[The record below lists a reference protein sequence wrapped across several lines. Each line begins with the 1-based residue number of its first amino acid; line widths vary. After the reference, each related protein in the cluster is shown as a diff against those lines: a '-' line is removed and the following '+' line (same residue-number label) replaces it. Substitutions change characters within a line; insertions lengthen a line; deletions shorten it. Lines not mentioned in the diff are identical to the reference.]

1 MDIPYLVKKLKLRLH
16 LFWSKMYYENPEDDP
31 SILTRRPKKGMLIS
45 LRNEEYASYMMS
57 HDTSEIQQRGEE
69 PRIPLGVLSCVKEN
83 ERFNSKEREETNKEN
98 QEFTQNL
105 QGTLAILRNI
115 VDYGAEEDENNVSR
129 EMFDEEGLVIE
140 DQENKMETDDISNND
155 KSRNNKRKKEM
166 NESEDG
172 KEEEDEEEEDE
183 EKKDEEEEDKEEE
196 EEEEREEED
205 YDENKENIVPLNEIL
220 GQSSMLDKSDDR
232 TGRKEREQGQEI
244 RGRRHRL
251 RDIIFLRM
259 GILKEE
265 SSRERSSRGRNSRM
279 TLDSNPLVSTE
290 EARKKDRPPILTA
303 MDIPGIIESHS
314 NKNAEN
320 DRRGTSAPTRGS
332 HGTIREYRI
341 NVLKE
346 KSRDKMAS
354 MISTRAP
361 TFGFFRNLEPSIR
374 FPSENPEIFKTV
386 INDVSLNAALIANGN
401 RRQSLDVDKSKLD
414 AGLTNLNHYERLDQN
429 QEITRQLR
437 EKRRFSTGTDLTD
450 IIGSYQ

>member
-129 EMFDEEGLVIE
+129 EMLDEEGLVIE
-140 DQENKMETDDISNND
+140 DQENKMETDDISNKD
-155 KSRNNKRKKEM
+155 KGENNERKQEM
-166 NESEDG
+166 NERENG
-172 KEEEDEEEEDE
+172 KEEGD
-183 EKKDEEEEDKEEE
+183 
-196 EEEEREEED
+196 EED

-220 GQSSMLDKSDDR
+220 GRSSMLDKSDDR
-232 TGRKEREQGQEI
+232 MGREEREQGQEI

-290 EARKKDRPPILTA
+290 EARKKDRLPILTA

>member
-57 HDTSEIQQRGEE
+57 YDTSEIQQRGEE
-69 PRIPLGVLSCVKEN
+69 PRVPLGVLSCVKEN
-83 ERFNSKEREETNKEN
+83 KRFNSKGLEETYKEN

-129 EMFDEEGLVIE
+129 EMLDEEGLVIE
-140 DQENKMETDDISNND
+140 DQENKMETDDISNKD
-155 KSRNNKRKKEM
+155 KGENNEKKQEM
-166 NESEDG
+166 NERENG
-172 KEEEDEEEEDE
+172 KEEGD
-183 EKKDEEEEDKEEE
+183 EEE
-196 EEEEREEED
+196 EEEGEEED

-220 GQSSMLDKSDDR
+220 GRSSMLDKSDDR
-232 TGRKEREQGQEI
+232 MGREEKEQGQEI

-290 EARKKDRPPILTA
+290 EARKKDRLPILTA

-320 DRRGTSAPTRGS
+320 EGRGTSAPTRGS

>member
-1 MDIPYLVKKLKLRLH
+1 
-16 LFWSKMYYENPEDDP
+16 
-31 SILTRRPKKGMLIS
+31 
-45 LRNEEYASYMMS
+45 
-57 HDTSEIQQRGEE
+57 
-69 PRIPLGVLSCVKEN
+69 
-83 ERFNSKEREETNKEN
+83 
-98 QEFTQNL
+98 
-105 QGTLAILRNI
+105 
-115 VDYGAEEDENNVSR
+115 
-129 EMFDEEGLVIE
+129 
-140 DQENKMETDDISNND
+140 
-155 KSRNNKRKKEM
+155 
-166 NESEDG
+166 
-172 KEEEDEEEEDE
+172 
-183 EKKDEEEEDKEEE
+183 
-196 EEEEREEED
+196 
-205 YDENKENIVPLNEIL
+205 
-220 GQSSMLDKSDDR
+220 
-232 TGRKEREQGQEI
+232 
-244 RGRRHRL
+244 
-251 RDIIFLRM
+251 
-259 GILKEE
+259 
-265 SSRERSSRGRNSRM
+265 M

-290 EARKKDRPPILTA
+290 EARKKDRLPILTA

-354 MISTRAP
+354 MISIRAP

-401 RRQSLDVDKSKLD
+401 RRQSVDVDKSKLD
-414 AGLTNLNHYERLDQN
+414 AGLINLNHYERLDQN

>member
-115 VDYGAEEDENNVSR
+115 VDYGAEEEENNVSR

-140 DQENKMETDDISNND
+140 DQENKMETDDISNKD
-155 KSRNNKRKKEM
+155 KGENNERKQEM
-166 NESEDG
+166 NERENG
-172 KEEEDEEEEDE
+172 KEEGD
-183 EKKDEEEEDKEEE
+183 
-196 EEEEREEED
+196 EED

-220 GQSSMLDKSDDR
+220 GRSSMLDKSDDR
-232 TGRKEREQGQEI
+232 MGREEREQGQEI

-290 EARKKDRPPILTA
+290 EARKKDRLPILTA

-320 DRRGTSAPTRGS
+320 EGRGTSAPTRES

>member
-69 PRIPLGVLSCVKEN
+69 SRVPLGVLSCVKEN
-83 ERFNSKEREETNKEN
+83 ERFNSKEREKTNKEN

-115 VDYGAEEDENNVSR
+115 VDYGAEEDETNLGR
-129 EMFDEEGLVIE
+129 EMFDEEGFVIE
-140 DQENKMETDDISNND
+140 DQENKLETNDILNKDKNGNNE
-155 KSRNNKRKKEM
+155 RKKGM
-166 NESEDG
+166 NEREDG
-172 KEEEDEEEEDE
+172 KEEGDEEDE
-183 EKKDEEEEDKEEE
+183 KDEKDKEDKEEE
-196 EEEEREEED
+196 EEED

-232 TGRKEREQGQEI
+232 IGREEREQGQEI
-244 RGRRHRL
+244 RGRRHRF
-251 RDIIFLRM
+251 RDLIFLRM

-265 SSRERSSRGRNSRM
+265 SSQERSSRGRNSRM

-290 EARKKDRPPILTA
+290 EARKKDRLPILTA

-320 DRRGTSAPTRGS
+320 ERRGTSAPTRGT

-401 RRQSLDVDKSKLD
+401 RGQSLDVDKSKLD

>member
-31 SILTRRPKKGMLIS
+31 SILTRRPKKGLLIS

-69 PRIPLGVLSCVKEN
+69 SRVPLGVLSCVKEN
-83 ERFNSKEREETNKEN
+83 ERFNSKEGEETNKEN

-115 VDYGAEEDENNVSR
+115 VDYGAKEDENNLGR
-129 EMFDEEGLVIE
+129 EMFDEEGFVIE
-140 DQENKMETDDISNND
+140 DQENKMETNDILNKDKNENNERE
-155 KSRNNKRKKEM
+155 KGM
-166 NESEDG
+166 NEREDG
-172 KEEEDEEEEDE
+172 KEEGDEEDE
-183 EKKDEEEEDKEEE
+183 KDEEDEGEEGEE
-196 EEEEREEED
+196 EEED

-232 TGRKEREQGQEI
+232 IGREEREHGQEI

-265 SSRERSSRGRNSRM
+265 SSQGRSSRGRNSRM
-279 TLDSNPLVSTE
+279 TLDSDPLVSTE
-290 EARKKDRPPILTA
+290 EARKKDRLPILTA

-320 DRRGTSAPTRGS
+320 EGRGTSAPTRGS

-346 KSRDKMAS
+346 NSRDKMAS

>member
-115 VDYGAEEDENNVSR
+115 VDYGAEEEENNVSR

-140 DQENKMETDDISNND
+140 DQENKMETDDISNKD
-155 KSRNNKRKKEM
+155 KGENNERKQEM
-166 NESEDG
+166 NERENG
-172 KEEEDEEEEDE
+172 KEEGD
-183 EKKDEEEEDKEEE
+183 
-196 EEEEREEED
+196 EED

-220 GQSSMLDKSDDR
+220 GRSSMLDKSDDR
-232 TGRKEREQGQEI
+232 MGREEREQGQEI

-290 EARKKDRPPILTA
+290 EARKKDRLPILTA

>member
-115 VDYGAEEDENNVSR
+115 VDYGVEEEENNVSR

-140 DQENKMETDDISNND
+140 DQENKMETDDISNKD
-155 KSRNNKRKKEM
+155 KGENNKRKQEM
-166 NESEDG
+166 NERENG
-172 KEEEDEEEEDE
+172 KVEGDEEEEEDE
-183 EKKDEEEEDKEEE
+183 GDA
-196 EEEEREEED
+196 ED

-220 GQSSMLDKSDDR
+220 GRSSMLDKSDDR
-232 TGRKEREQGQEI
+232 MGREEREQGQEI

-290 EARKKDRPPILTA
+290 EARKKDRLPILTA

>member
-129 EMFDEEGLVIE
+129 EMLDEEGLVIE
-140 DQENKMETDDISNND
+140 DQENKMETDDISNKD
-155 KSRNNKRKKEM
+155 KGENNERKQEM
-166 NESEDG
+166 NERENG
-172 KEEEDEEEEDE
+172 KEEGD
-183 EKKDEEEEDKEEE
+183 EEE
-196 EEEEREEED
+196 EEEGEEED

-220 GQSSMLDKSDDR
+220 GRSSMLDKSDDR
-232 TGRKEREQGQEI
+232 MGREEKEQGQEI

-290 EARKKDRPPILTA
+290 EARKKDRLPILTA

-320 DRRGTSAPTRGS
+320 EGRGTSAPTRES

>member
-57 HDTSEIQQRGEE
+57 YDTSEIQQRGEE
-69 PRIPLGVLSCVKEN
+69 PRVPLGVLSCVKEN
-83 ERFNSKEREETNKEN
+83 KRFNSKGLEETYKEN

-129 EMFDEEGLVIE
+129 EMLDEEGLVIE
-140 DQENKMETDDISNND
+140 DQENKMETDDISNKD
-155 KSRNNKRKKEM
+155 KGENNEKKQEM
-166 NESEDG
+166 NERENG
-172 KEEEDEEEEDE
+172 KEEGD
-183 EKKDEEEEDKEEE
+183 EEE
-196 EEEEREEED
+196 EEEGEEED

-220 GQSSMLDKSDDR
+220 GRSSMLDKSDDR
-232 TGRKEREQGQEI
+232 MGREEKEQGQEI

-290 EARKKDRPPILTA
+290 EARKKDRLPILTA

-320 DRRGTSAPTRGS
+320 EGRGTSAPTRES